1 MNLPLRSTKD
11 WSLDRAVRTTQAIL
25 ALTLIASAT
34 LGAWIV
40 ATDGWLRA
48 VAPTHEYGLLTFAIL
63 DILLSLIVFVAPRI
77 ADAGAFAAAMLQVA
91 AMLGDAFGFAP
102 AGTMQAAFRAYL
114 LSDVGFVALLVTQL
128 ALASIT
134 AIAVVLLHES
144 GHRMH
149 AIQATRFRLT

>member
-1 MNLPLRSTKD
+1 LE
-11 WSLDRAVRTTQAIL
+11 RAVKTTQALL
-25 ALTLIASAT
+25 ASTLIASAT
-34 LGAWIV
+34 VAAWIV

-77 ADAGAFAAAMLQVA
+77 ADVGAFAAAMLEVA
-91 AMLGDAFGFAP
+91 AMLGDAFAFAP
-102 AGTMQAAFRAYL
+102 SGTMQAAFRAYL
-114 LSDVGFVALLVTQL
+114 LSDVGFVALLVMQL

-134 AIAVVLLHES
+134 GIAVVLLHES
-144 GHRMH
+144 GRRVH